1 VRGLRST
8 AGFTLIELIVAMTV
22 VSVMSIFLFRALEG
36 TNDIWRRSTAKV
48 ENFRAARNAFD
59 SMVRRVSEAT
69 LNTYWDYEYTGSS
82 TTPTRY
88 ARQSDLR
95 FICGAAQ
102 SLCGTTTPPRPGHAI
117 FFQAPLGE
125 VDSPTFDGLGNLLN
139 NCGYYLEFNSDA
151 AERPPFINAITPPI
165 PERYRYRMMEVRQA
179 ANRFDLYSLTSGNLA
194 YTSRDWIKKLVSGTP
209 NTTPPVT
216 PPVHVLA
223 ENVIALVC
231 LPKLALNEDPT
242 GTLLAPGYDY
252 DSTVKKTNPKVN
264 PKNQLPPLV
273 QVTLVALDE
282 TTAARLANGSTPPPF
297 GLESLFTSGQP
308 TSAARYTDDLQ
319 KLVDTLNAR
328 RLSHRVFTTNIAIR
342 GAKWSRD

>member
-1 VRGLRST
+1 
-8 AGFTLIELIVAMTV
+8 
-22 VSVMSIFLFRALEG
+22 
-36 TNDIWRRSTAKV
+36 
-48 ENFRAARNAFD
+48 
-59 SMVRRVSEAT
+59 
-69 LNTYWDYEYTGSS
+69 
-82 TTPTRY
+82 
-88 ARQSDLR
+88 
-95 FICGAAQ
+95 
-102 SLCGTTTPPRPGHAI
+102 
-117 FFQAPLGE
+117 
-125 VDSPTFDGLGNLLN
+125 
-139 NCGYYLEFNSDA
+139 
-151 AERPPFINAITPPI
+151 
-165 PERYRYRMMEVRQA
+165 MMEVRQA
-179 ANRFDLYSLTSGNLA
+179 ANRFDLYDDNKLKSDP
-194 YTSRDWIKKLVSGTP
+194 TSRDWIKKLVNGTP
-209 NTTPPVT
+209 NATPPVT

-231 LPKLALNEDPT
+231 LPKLALNEDPA

-282 TTAARLANGSTPPPF
+282 TTAARLANGSTPPTF

-308 TSAARYTDDLQ
+308 TSAARYADDLQ